1 MLPRLQSVGAIICI
15 RHAEQILARDWALP
29 IDQPQ
34 IDRSPLVSVVI
45 PSFNAAATLER
56 AIASVR
62 AQTYRPLEIIVVDD
76 GSSDSTPELLQ
87 RFAGPDLIIIRNPK
101 PSGAANA
108 RNQGIQRAT
117 GELVAFLDADDE
129 WFPNKLALQVPA
141 LLANPAATFAA
152 CGGGV
157 IDLDG
162 RYSPDQYPGVQK
174 VGGPEAWRAILRAN
188 FIATPSVLAWRKAL
202 LDAGLFDVNL
212 RVAEDQDMW
221 IKLAVAGELVY
232 LDRPLIVI
240 HEQPSSLTGGQPRI
254 KLQETYTLP
263 MLHRHLE
270 RLKDRIDRRE
280 YRRILA
286 ERYARIGRGAYVETP
301 RQALRFLLRGSL
313 YGYQPLQNLVFSLT
327 SSAFG
332 RWLRKHL
339 P

>member
-1 MLPRLQSVGAIICI
+1 MT
-15 RHAEQILARDWALP
+15 
-29 IDQPQ
+29 IDQHAVG
-34 IDRSPLVSVVI
+34 RTPLVSVVI

-56 AIASVR
+56 AIQSVR
-62 AQTYRPLEIIVVDD
+62 QQTYRPLEIVVVDD
-76 GSSDSTPELLQ
+76 GSADATAELLD
-87 RFAGPDLIIIRNPK
+87 RLAGLDLIVVRNPK
-101 PSGAANA
+101 PSGASNA
-108 RNQGIQRAT
+108 RNQGVLRAT

-152 CGGGV
+152 CGGSV

-162 RYSPDQYPGVQK
+162 RYAPDQYPGVRK
-174 VGGPEAWRAILRAN
+174 ASGPDAWRTILRAN
-188 FIATPSVLAWRKAL
+188 FIATPSVLAWRRAL
-202 LDAGLFDVNL
+202 IDAGLFDVNL

-254 KLQETYTLP
+254 KLQQTYTLP
-263 MLHRHLE
+263 MLHRHLA
-270 RLKDRIDRRE
+270 RLKDRLGPGER
-280 YRRILA
+280 RRILA
-286 ERYARIGRGAYVETP
+286 ERYARIGRGAYIETP
-301 RQALRFLLRGSL
+301 GAALLFLLRGSL

-327 SSAFG
+327 SSAIG
-332 RWLRKHL
+332 RRLRALL